1 MQLDIFNDSRDVML
15 RNDVLS
21 ALQRYDAAGARRA
34 LQALT
39 NEYPDDVAQ
48 VYFGSIVNA
57 LEGRSTVPFDRHEA
71 ALQARQALSHEVQPA
86 VAHVFP
92 RQSGATWLAPLWA
105 ELAGRAAALPFRAD
119 HADAHAAPL
128 FLLAARWTE
137 ASDVISRI
145 ASWRRIP
152 APLCWM
158 TEARYRLDG
167 LDAAWPLLVELAW
180 LSPSRFDQ
188 LLSRLGDACVNTLRR
203 NFDTS
208 FDGAGDID
216 DLAWFPAWV
225 LTEKAGLAPLFKQ
238 AEPSRRNAPERAAKV
253 MLQLL
258 SLERQGRHHEL
269 LETRRELQALNTA
282 LYAAYMKTR

>member
-21 ALQRYDAAGARRA
+21 ALQQYDAARARRA
-34 LQALT
+34 LQALA
-39 NEYPDDVAQ
+39 NEYPDDIALVH
-48 VYFGSIVNA
+48 FGSIVTA
-57 LEGRSTVPFDRHEA
+57 LEGRSMVPFDRHEA
-71 ALQARQALSHEVQPA
+71 ALQARQSLSHEVQPA
-86 VAHVFP
+86 VAHVFLG
-92 RQSGATWLAPLWA
+92 QTGATWLAPLWA
-105 ELAGRAAALPFRAD
+105 ELAGRAAALPFRPD

-128 FLLAARWTE
+128 FLLAARWAE
-137 ASDVISRI
+137 ASDAISHI

-188 LLSRLGDACVNTLRR
+188 LLSRLGDSSIKTLRR
-203 NFDTS
+203 VFDTS
-208 FDGAGDID
+208 FDGAGDIG

-238 AEPSRRNAPERAAKV
+238 AEPSRRNPPERAAKT
-253 MLQLL
+253 MLELL
-258 SLERQGRHHEL
+258 SLERQGRHQEL
-269 LETRRELQALNTA
+269 LETRRELQALNAA

>member
-21 ALQRYDAAGARRA
+21 ALQQYDTAATRRA
-34 LQALT
+34 LQALA
-39 NEYPDDVAQ
+39 NEYPDDVDQ
-48 VYFGSIVNA
+48 VYFGSVVNA

-71 ALQARQALSHEVQPA
+71 ALQARQALSQEIQPA

-119 HADAHAAPL
+119 HEDAHAAPL
-128 FLLAARWTE
+128 FVLAARWAE
-137 ASDVISRI
+137 ASDAISRI

-180 LSPSRFDQ
+180 LSPSRLDQ

-208 FDGAGDID
+208 FDGAG
-216 DLAWFPAWV
+216 ARRNP
-225 LTEKAGLAPLFKQ
+225 
-238 AEPSRRNAPERAAKV
+238 PSRR
-253 MLQLL
+253 
-258 SLERQGRHHEL
+258 
-269 LETRRELQALNTA
+269 RR
-282 LYAAYMKTR
+282 

>member
-1 MQLDIFNDSRDVML
+1 
-15 RNDVLS
+15 
-21 ALQRYDAAGARRA
+21 
-34 LQALT
+34 
-39 NEYPDDVAQ
+39 
-48 VYFGSIVNA
+48 
-57 LEGRSTVPFDRHEA
+57 
-71 ALQARQALSHEVQPA
+71 
-86 VAHVFP
+86 
-92 RQSGATWLAPLWA
+92 
-105 ELAGRAAALPFRAD
+105 
-119 HADAHAAPL
+119 
-128 FLLAARWTE
+128 
-137 ASDVISRI
+137 
-145 ASWRRIP
+145 
-152 APLCWM
+152 M

-188 LLSRLGDACVNTLRR
+188 LLSRLGDACVNRLRR

-225 LTEKAGLAPLFKQ
+225 LTEKVALAPLFKQ

>member
-21 ALQRYDAAGARRA
+21 ALQQYDAAGGRRA
-34 LQALT
+34 LQALA
-39 NEYPDDVAQ
+39 NEYPDDDAVM
-48 VYFGSIVNA
+48 YFGAIVNA
-57 LEGRSTVPFDRHEA
+57 LEGRSTVPFDRHDA
-71 ALQARQALSHEVQPA
+71 ALQARQALSQEVQPA
-86 VAHVFP
+86 VARAFP
-92 RQSGATWLAPLWA
+92 GQGGATWLAPLWA

-128 FLLAARWTE
+128 FLLAARWAE
-137 ASDVISRI
+137 ATDSISRI

-167 LDAAWPLLVELAW
+167 LDAAWPLLIELAW

-188 LLSRLGDACVNTLRR
+188 LLSRLDDACVNRLRR
-203 NFDTS
+203 AFDTS

-216 DLAWFPAWV
+216 DLTWFPAWV
-225 LTEKAGLAPLFKQ
+225 LTEKAGLAPVFKR
-238 AEPSRRNAPERAAKV
+238 AEPSRQNAPERAAKV
-253 MLQLL
+253 VLGLL

-269 LETRRELQALNTA
+269 LETRRELQALNGA

>member
-15 RNDVLS
+15 RNDVLT
-21 ALQRYDAAGARRA
+21 ALQRYDAADARRA
-34 LQALT
+34 LQALA

-48 VYFGSIVNA
+48 LYFGSMVNA
-57 LEGRSTVPFDRHEA
+57 LEGRSTVPFDGHEA
-71 ALQARQALSHEVQPA
+71 ALQARQALSHGVQPA

-105 ELAGRAAALPFRAD
+105 ELAGRAAALPLRAD

-128 FLLAARWTE
+128 FLLAARWAE
-137 ASDVISRI
+137 ASDAISRI

-188 LLSRLGDACVNTLRR
+188 LLSRIGDACIHTLRR

-216 DLAWFPAWV
+216 DLGWFPAWI
-225 LTEKAGLAPLFKQ
+225 LTEKAGLAPLLRQ
-238 AEPSRRNAPERAAKV
+238 AEPSRPNAPERAAKV

-258 SLERQGRHHEL
+258 CLERQGRHHEL

>member
-21 ALQRYDAAGARRA
+21 ALQQYDAAGARRA
-34 LQALT
+34 LQALA
-39 NEYPDDVAQ
+39 NEYPDDVALGH
-48 VYFGSIVNA
+48 FGSIVNA
-57 LEGRSTVPFDRHEA
+57 LEGRSTVPFDRHDA
-71 ALQARQALSHEVQPA
+71 ALHARQALSHEVQPA
-86 VAHVFP
+86 VARVFP
-92 RQSGATWLAPLWA
+92 GQTGAIWLAPLWA
-105 ELAGRAAALPFRAD
+105 ELAGRAAALPFRSD

-128 FLLAARWTE
+128 FLLAARWAE
-137 ASDVISRI
+137 ASDAVLRI

-152 APLCWM
+152 ASLGWM

-188 LLSRLGDACVNTLRR
+188 LSGRLGDASVNTLRR
-203 NFDTS
+203 TFDAS

-216 DLAWFPAWV
+216 DLAWLPAWI
-225 LTEKAGLAPLFKQ
+225 LTEKASLAPLFKQ
-238 AEPSRRNAPERAAKV
+238 AEPSRQNAPERAAKL
-253 MLQLL
+253 MLELL

-269 LETRRELQALNTA
+269 LETRRALQALNGA

>member
-15 RNDVLS
+15 RNDILS

-34 LQALT
+34 LQALV

-71 ALQARQALSHEVQPA
+71 ALQARQSLSHEIQPA

-105 ELAGRAAALPFRAD
+105 ELAGRAAALPFRPD
-119 HADAHAAPL
+119 HAEVHAAPL
-128 FLLAARWTE
+128 FLLAARWAD
-137 ASDVISRI
+137 ASDAISHI

-188 LLSRLGDACVNTLRR
+188 FLSRLGDSSIKTLRR
-203 NFDTS
+203 VFDTS
-208 FDGAGDID
+208 FDGAGDIG

-238 AEPSRRNAPERAAKV
+238 AEPSRRNPPERAATT
-253 MLQLL
+253 MLELL
-258 SLERQGRHHEL
+258 SLERQGRHYEL
-269 LETRRELQALNTA
+269 LETRRELQALNAA

>member
-34 LQALT
+34 LQALV

-57 LEGRSTVPFDRHEA
+57 LEGRSTVPFDRHD
-71 ALQARQALSHEVQPA
+71 ALQARQSLSHEVQPA

-92 RQSGATWLAPLWA
+92 RQTGAAWLAPLWA
-105 ELAGRAAALPFRAD
+105 ELAGRAAALPFRPH

-128 FLLAARWTE
+128 FLLAARWAE
-137 ASDVISRI
+137 ASDAISHI

-188 LLSRLGDACVNTLRR
+188 LLSRLGDSSIKTLRR
-203 NFDTS
+203 VFDTS
-208 FDGAGDID
+208 FDGAGDVG

-238 AEPSRRNAPERAAKV
+238 AEPSRRNPPERAAKT
-253 MLQLL
+253 MLELL
-258 SLERQGRHHEL
+258 SLERQGRHQEL
-269 LETRRELQALNTA
+269 LETRRELQALNAA